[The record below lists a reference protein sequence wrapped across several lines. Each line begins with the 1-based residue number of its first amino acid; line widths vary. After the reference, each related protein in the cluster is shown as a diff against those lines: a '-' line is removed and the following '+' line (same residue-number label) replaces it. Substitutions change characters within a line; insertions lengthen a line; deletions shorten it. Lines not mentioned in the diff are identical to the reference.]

1 MESKG
6 PEAAKQR
13 QRLRIIL
20 FLVFSVVSIGLI
32 LHFTVTDETI
42 DAFRAISGKSILRI
56 VGVWFVFVLADAAS
70 TLFFSRGTE
79 EKIGFLNGLK
89 LVFIRIFFALI
100 TPFNFGGQP
109 FMIYSLHKDGV
120 PPGKA
125 TSIVIT
131 KLLML
136 SVFVLS
142 ATATAMFI
150 GRNKVVELK
159 SLNFLFYLTGIVQV
173 VVMALIFFTLL
184 YPQLTIGV
192 ITWVGKLSKRIRRNK
207 VTQGR
212 FKHLVIHEA
221 YLARK
226 SFKRFFSK
234 HIGYFIGGTVAG
246 GVQFLAMIFLLY
258 VVLHA
263 FMPDLPVLDGY
274 VLSAL
279 LLFLLSF
286 MPTPGAS
293 GLGELLFVVLF
304 GKTVPTHILGIAVVM
319 WRFFFNYLG
328 ALFGAVISLDKF
340 SSIIVKKRKGETSYE

>member
-1 MESKG
+1 MQNRR
-6 PEAAKQR
+6 PEAANHR
-13 QRLRIIL
+13 QRLRIVL
-20 FLVFSVVSIGLI
+20 FLVFSAVSIGLI

-42 DAFRAISGKSILRI
+42 EAFKAISGKSILLI
-56 VGVWFVFVLADAAS
+56 IGVWFVFVLADAVS

-79 EKIGFLNGLK
+79 ERIGFLTGLK

-136 SVFVLS
+136 SVFVLF
-142 ATATAMFI
+142 ATAVAMFI
-150 GRNKVVELK
+150 GRYKVVELK
-159 SLNFLFYLTGIVQV
+159 SLNFLFYLTGIVQI
-173 VVMALIFFTLL
+173 VVMAIILLTLL
-184 YPQLTIGV
+184 YPQLIIGV
-192 ITWVGKLSKRIRRNK
+192 ITWTGKVSKKIRRNK
-207 VTQGR
+207 ETQGR

-246 GVQFLAMIFLLY
+246 GVQLLAMIFLLF

-263 FMPDLPVLDGY
+263 FMPTLPVLDGY

-293 GLGELLFVVLF
+293 GLGELLFVILF

-319 WRFFFNYLG
+319 WRVFFNYIG
-328 ALFGAVISLDKF
+328 ALFGAVISFNKF
-340 SSIIVKKRKGETSYE
+340 SAIIVKQRKGETRYE